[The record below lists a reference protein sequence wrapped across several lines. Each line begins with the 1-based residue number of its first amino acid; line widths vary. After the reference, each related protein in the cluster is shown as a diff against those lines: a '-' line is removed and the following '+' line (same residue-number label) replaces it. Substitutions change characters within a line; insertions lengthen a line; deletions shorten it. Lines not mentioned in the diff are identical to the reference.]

1 MKIDSEQLPFGHQY
15 IMSFPGGAVR
25 GWSVAKLWPTLCSPM
40 DCSPPGSSVH
50 KIFQA
55 RTLKWLPFP
64 SPGVF
69 LTQGSIPCLLLCRW
83 ILYLLSHGKVVKNLP
98 ANAGDARDLGWIPGM
113 GRSLGEGNG
122 KPLQYSCLEN
132 PTDRGS
138 WWATVHGVTKSRVQL
153 SKHLRD
159 IVSTLTKDLCIW
171 IQLPMNCLR
180 T

>member
-1 MKIDSEQLPFGHQY
+1 MGGQSLNRVQLFAALWTVAHQAPQSIRFSRQEYWSGLPFL
-15 IMSFPGGAVR
+15 F
-25 GWSVAKLWPTLCSPM
+25 
-40 DCSPPGSSVH
+40 
-50 KIFQA
+50 
-55 RTLKWLPFP
+55 
-64 SPGVF
+64 PGVF

-83 ILYLLSHGKVVKNLP
+83 ILYLRCHDTVVKNLP
-98 ANAGDARDLGWIPGM
+98 ANAGGARDLGSIPGL

-122 KPLQYSCLEN
+122 KTLQYSCLEN

-138 WWATVHGVTKSRVQL
+138 WWATVHGVIKSRTQL

-171 IQLPMNCLR
+171 IKLPENCLR